1 MKSSGHQTQKL
12 TRDLSMGPNLK
23 YPLKKMEKSDQII
36 DAQADRPAIWDN
48 VKQCWMQDVIYLFA
62 FTPIKLRNYDRL
74 ILSQKIRNYEEACSI
89 KRHSFNCDN

>member
-12 TRDLSMGPNLK
+12 TRDLSMEPNLK

-48 VKQCWMQDVIYLFA
+48 VK
-62 FTPIKLRNYDRL
+62 
-74 ILSQKIRNYEEACSI
+74 
-89 KRHSFNCDN
+89 